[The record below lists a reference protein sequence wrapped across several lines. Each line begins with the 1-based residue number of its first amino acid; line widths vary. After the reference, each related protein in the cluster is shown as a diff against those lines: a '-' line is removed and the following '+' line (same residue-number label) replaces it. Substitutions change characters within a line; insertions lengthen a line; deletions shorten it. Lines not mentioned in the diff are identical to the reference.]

1 MRENTAPTSFFQFH
15 QPFLGQTLDAPYGI
29 EFLFSSYNLKDRIVI
44 HFAGAV
50 IIPSRLT
57 VNDLQQ
63 SERFLLLD
71 TLSHHDLLPF
81 LVQYGLKQVNPVTV
95 SFYIGLALYLGV
107 TLSVGIRMGYNAF
120 SWIIQVLWATVAW
133 LVLIPFHEGIHGL
146 VYWALGARDIRV
158 GVSLRE
164 GVVYAIAHGF
174 VVNRRE
180 FIGLALAPTVLI
192 NGGLAVLA
200 WCAEPLRFFALALS
214 VLHFSSAG
222 GDWALLS
229 YLWVKRAH
237 PVFTY
242 DDADRK
248 MSYFYAMKKEGCL
261 Q

>member
-1 MRENTAPTSFFQFH
+1 M
-15 QPFLGQTLDAPYGI
+15 
-29 EFLFSSYNLKDRIVI
+29 
-44 HFAGAV
+44 

-57 VNDLQQ
+57 VDDLQQ
-63 SERFLLLD
+63 AERFILLD

-81 LVQYGLKQVNPVTV
+81 LVRYALKQVNPVTA
-95 SFYIGLALYLGV
+95 SFYLGLAGYLGV
-107 TLSVGIRMGYNAF
+107 TLMAGIQAGLQAF
-120 SWIIQVLWATVAW
+120 SWVTQVLWAVAAW
-133 LVLIPFHEGIHGL
+133 LVLIPLHEGVHAL
-146 VYWALGARDIRV
+146 VYWILGARDIRV

-174 VVNRRE
+174 VVSRGE

-200 WCAEPLRFFALALS
+200 GYAEPLRFFALALS
-214 VLHFSSAG
+214 LLHFSSAG

-229 YLWVKRAH
+229 YLWVKRAR

-242 DDADRK
+242 DDANQK
-248 MSYFYAMKKEGCL
+248 MSFFFAEKEGYL